1 MCAALTPRAGDA
13 IRRRRKIHFKRLIPR
28 PAPRNAR
35 ACILELHNG
44 EQPRANIMELFMTG
58 YPSDSAT
65 SQPNPARRSSLL
77 SARKLALMASVVTG
91 LGVAVYGC
99 GAPSDFNILTSPAQ
113 AQVNN
118 AVSNVSQPIGF
129 ADMVERVKPSV
140 ISVKVTMK
148 QKATDTSDKSDDEE
162 SGSPMERFFHQ
173 FGGPDGMP
181 KENPGRGGRHGAMM
195 GQGSGFFVSADGFAV
210 TNNHVVEGAEKV
222 EVTSDAGKTYTA
234 KVIGTD
240 PRTDVALIKV
250 EGGSDFPFAKLS
262 DGKSRIG
269 DWVLAVGNPFGLG
282 GTVTAG
288 IVSASGRDIGNGP
301 YDDFLQI
308 DAPVNKGNSGGPA
321 FNMQGE
327 VVGVNTAIYSP
338 SGGSVGIAFAIP
350 ASTVKTV
357 IAQLKDKGSVSRGW
371 IGVQIQP
378 VTQDIADSLGLKK
391 AEGALVAEPQA
402 NGPADK
408 AGIESGDIIIAV
420 NGQSI
425 KDARELARTIGG
437 LAPGNAVKL
446 DVLHKGKDAVINLTL
461 GKLPNAQEAQAD
473 SGGWNPTQSAD
484 VLRLGMT
491 VAPASSVAGAG
502 KTGVVVTGVD
512 PKGAA
517 SDRGFKE
524 GDVILE
530 VAGKSVANPGDV
542 REAIKTARADNKNNV
557 LMRVRSGDA
566 SHYVAMPLGNG

>member
-1 MCAALTPRAGDA
+1 MNPSV
-13 IRRRRKIHFKRLIPR
+13 I
-28 PAPRNAR
+28 PAPKSRV
-35 ACILELHNG
+35 
-44 EQPRANIMELFMTG
+44 
-58 YPSDSAT
+58 
-65 SQPNPARRSSLL
+65 L
-77 SARKLALMASVVTG
+77 SARRVILLATTIASLGAAALVIGPGLNLGGYPAALAQNLTEQAHKLQ
-91 LGVAVYGC
+91 
-99 GAPSDFNILTSPAQ
+99 AP
-113 AQVNN
+113 V
-118 AVSNVSQPIGF
+118 GF
-129 ADMVERVKPSV
+129 ADIVEKVKPAV
-140 ISVKVTMK
+140 ISVRVKVDGGAQTNGL
-148 QKATDTSDKSDDEE
+148 TSDEVPPGLRE
-162 SGSPMERFFHQ
+162 FFRRF
-173 FGGPDGMP
+173 GMP
-181 KENPGRGGRHGAMM
+181 DMPNGQQGPHGMPQGHGRNVIT
-195 GQGSGFFVSADGFAV
+195 GQGSGFFISGDGYAV
-210 TNNHVVEGAEKV
+210 TNNHVVDKAESV
-222 EVTSDAGKTYTA
+222 QVTADDGKTHTA

-240 PRTDVALIKV
+240 PRTDLALIKV
-250 EGGSDFPFAKLS
+250 EGGPFPYVKLS
-262 DGKSRIG
+262 DKSPRIG

-288 IVSASGRDIGNGP
+288 IVSARGRDIGASA
-301 YDDFLQI
+301 YDDFIQI
-308 DAPVNKGNSGGPA
+308 DAPVNKGNSGGPT
-321 FNMQGE
+321 FDTEGN
-327 VVGVNTAIYSP
+327 VIGVNTAIFSP

-350 ASTVKTV
+350 ADTVTSV
-357 IAQLKDKGSVSRGW
+357 ISQLKEHGSVTRGW

-402 NGPADK
+402 NGPAAK
-408 AGIESGDIIIAV
+408 AGIESGDIITAV

-425 KDARELARTIGG
+425 KDARELARTVGG

-446 DVLHKGKDAVINLTL
+446 DVLQKGKDAVINLTL
-461 GKLPNAQEAQAD
+461 GQLPNAQEAQAD